1 MPSKQELSKFTL
13 AELQMFARA
22 VKPPISQAS
31 IYNKGELIQIM
42 VSERHKAKF
51 HDLRGERFAFR
62 RVPTTKQKTVA
73 MLAASKARG
82 KMETR
87 VRVPFKTKVRVPTT
101 KQKTVAMLAASK
113 ARGKME
119 TRVRVPFKRKAKEN
133 NKGGCKVGRKGE
145 SPNGGCK
152 IGKKK

>member
-87 VRVPFKTKVRVPTT
+87 VRVPFK
-101 KQKTVAMLAASK
+101 
-113 ARGKME
+113 
-119 TRVRVPFKRKAKEN
+119 RKAKEN